1 MALDEIIPFHVWRWR
16 WRWRWQSRRTSLEI
30 PSPNLL
36 QQPSAPP
43 PPTPTTTQQQHQYN
57 SLEEKLE
64 RYEIRIVRPGVGLNT
79 EQHPGTMVEACGLAI
94 QHTLEGIKYRLTHD
108 LSFSITG
115 KDASVNSRCDMEAYP
130 EMVYGFCRSRSIHFR
145 VALIKRRLPNKKILN
160 SKYDFADAYKRMAHK
175 TSLTI

>member
-1 MALDEIIPFHVWRWR
+1 MHQQGIHYAFTRKLSDDERMTELNANIARENHRLATKRP
-16 WRWRWQSRRTSLEI
+16 EI
-30 PSPNLL
+30 
-36 QQPSAPP
+36 
-43 PPTPTTTQQQHQYN
+43 
-57 SLEEKLE
+57 LEEKLE